1 MELLELHMKAKE
13 FVESDLSW
21 EAKYDLIFSE
31 TLSKRVFQI
40 ARGFDY
46 YDPDS
51 SYKDDVMA
59 FYNAFTRYVVG
70 GN

>member
-13 FVESDLSW
+13 IVESNLSW

-31 TLSKRVFQI
+31 QLSKRVFQI

-46 YDPDS
+46 YDPDTT
-51 SYKDDVMA
+51 YEEDVMA
-59 FYNAFTRYVVG
+59 FYDAFTLYVVG
-70 GN
+70 DN

>member
-13 FVESDLSW
+13 IVESNVSW

-31 TLSKRVFQI
+31 NLSKRVFQI
-40 ARGFDY
+40 ARGFSY

-51 SYKDDVMA
+51 SYEDDVMA
-59 FYNAFTRYVVG
+59 FHNAFTNYITE